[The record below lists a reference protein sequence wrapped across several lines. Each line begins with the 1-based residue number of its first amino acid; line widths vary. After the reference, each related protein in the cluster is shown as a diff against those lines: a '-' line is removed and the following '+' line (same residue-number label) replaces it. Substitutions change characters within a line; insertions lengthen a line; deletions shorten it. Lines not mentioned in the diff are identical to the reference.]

1 MIQFFQRAAVLMC
14 VALLG
19 ACSAPEGQSVGE
31 GKASVVASTPIL
43 ADAVQ
48 NVAGDVADVHTLM
61 ARGVDP
67 HSYEPSLHATRDI
80 AYADAIFTNGLLLE
94 PQSLTNTIAATV
106 RDTTPVVALAQEAQ
120 RYGFA
125 PIPLVEDASLDA
137 VWLGLRVDTGQ
148 QLPTTGVADL
158 HLVDVDGPGATF
170 AFILGTF
177 GTPEVVFNS
186 HDGLDSRDVKTLPVD
201 AHTHL
206 SWAFSKPGVYK
217 LTFESHIRDAVGA
230 PEHASAES
238 TVTVV
243 VGQDP
248 ARVTPGLH
256 AVEKG
261 HVDITTE
268 LDGQGAAHLVLNS
281 DDDGRMDPVN
291 VAVTVPNTTLQPIPP
306 ERPFR
311 FLGTPGEETYL
322 LPQAVLGNHVH
333 GELDPHVWH
342 DVRAMKAIVQVI
354 RDELAAV
361 DPHHA
366 EIYQA
371 NARDYLQKLDA
382 ADEMMHESVSAVPE
396 EQRNLVTTHHG
407 YAYLARA
414 YGMRVAGF
422 VTPNPSVEP
431 SPRDVIAFTRTL
443 ENLHVPAVFLEPQL
457 AGRSTVLTETAAQL
471 GIDVCPIWGDTLD
484 PPGSG
489 PADTYIHLVEANAAS
504 IRGCLGRNEK

>member
-1 MIQFFQRAAVLMC
+1 MSRLFRC
-14 VALLG
+14 VGALVCTALLG
-19 ACSAPEGQSVGE
+19 ACGIPDQRPVGE
-31 GKASVVASTPIL
+31 GKVSVVASTPIL
-43 ADAVQ
+43 ADVVH
-48 NVAGDVADVHTLM
+48 NVAGDAADVRALM

-80 AYADAIFTNGLLLE
+80 AYADAVFTNGLLLE
-94 PQSLTNTIAATV
+94 PQSLTNTIAATA
-106 RDTTPVVALAQEAQ
+106 RETTPVVPLAQEAQ

-148 QLPTTGVADL
+148 QLPATGVADL
-158 HLVDVDGPGATF
+158 QLVDVDGPGDAF

-186 HDGLDSRDVKTLPVD
+186 RDGLDNHDAKTLPVD

-206 SWAFSKPGVYK
+206 SWAFSHPGVYK
-217 LTFESHIRDAVGA
+217 LTLAAQIRDAVGA
-230 PEHASAES
+230 PERANTQS

-248 ARVTPGLH
+248 ARVAPGMH

-261 HVDITTE
+261 HVDITAE
-268 LDGQGAAHLVLNS
+268 LDEQGTAHLVLNS
-281 DDDGRMDPVN
+281 DDDGHLDPAH

-306 ERPFR
+306 ERAFR

-361 DPHHA
+361 DPRHA
-366 EIYQA
+366 ETYQA
-371 NARDYLQKLDA
+371 NAHDYLQQLDA
-382 ADEMMHESVSAVPE
+382 ADDTMREAVAAVPE

-407 YAYLARA
+407 YSYLARA
-414 YGMRVAGF
+414 YGLRVAGF

-471 GIDVCPIWGDTLD
+471 GIEVCPIWGDTLD

-504 IRGCLGRNEK
+504 IRRCLGRNEK